1 MENAA
6 LEDVEI
12 VAELFQLARTNLY
25 ISLDALLEQAQKQF
39 PSETPERLRECAKQL
54 GLLLKQTDHGGY
66 GKDYDRISRHRKKA
80 ASRNLPASKG

>member
-1 MENAA
+1 MRL

-54 GLLLKQTDHGGY
+54 GLQLKKTDHGGY
-66 GKDYDRISRHRKKA
+66 GKDYDRTSRHRKKA
-80 ASRNLPASKG
+80 ASINLPASKG